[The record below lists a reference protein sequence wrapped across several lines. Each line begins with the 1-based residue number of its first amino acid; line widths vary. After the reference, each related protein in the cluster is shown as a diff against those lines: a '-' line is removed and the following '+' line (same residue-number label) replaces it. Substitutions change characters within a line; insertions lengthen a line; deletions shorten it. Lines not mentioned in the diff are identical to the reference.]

1 MPWSP
6 SSPVTGAAQTGLTS
20 PTYTLTSMTAPDV
33 NGSQHAVSAL
43 GGTQTGV
50 TTNGVSSPFTV
61 TFWRPKA
68 FKNLKVLNPVTGQ
81 LDAVPRNIWKIIV
94 RKGVTPLAGQST
106 VNAQIS
112 VIAEIP
118 AGADSADSANV
129 RAMLSL
135 TAGILS
141 QQSANVGDA
150 FVTGV

>member
-6 SSPVTGAAQTGLTS
+6 SSPVTGGAQTGLTS

-68 FKNLKVLNPVTGQ
+68 FKTLKVLNPVTGQ
-81 LDAVPRNIWKIIV
+81 LDSVPRNVWKIII
-94 RKGVTPLAGQST
+94 RKGVTPLAGQA
-106 VNAQIS
+106 VVPAQLTI
-112 VIAEIP
+112 IGEIP
-118 AGADSADSANV
+118 AGADSADSPNV
-129 RAMLSL
+129 RAMVSL
-135 TAGILS
+135 GSGILS
-141 QQSANVGDA
+141 QQSQNVGDA